1 MGHEFCGRIKLAP
14 SGGKLKVGDAVM
26 VDPHFTCGS
35 CGPCQLDREHLC
47 EKMGFLG
54 ASGGYAGGG
63 LSEFVVVDA
72 EALHRLPDTT
82 SVEDAAVIEPL
93 TVAHHAIRVSQ
104 INIAADELSIL
115 IVGGGPIGYA
125 LALTLRAHGAKLV
138 LLSEPTTV
146 RRDCAAEVVDVVLDP
161 TSEMIGGRC
170 REATSGL
177 GVDLV
182 FDCAGTRRGSEDA
195 FEAIKY
201 GGVWVNVAMWAPSV

>member
-1 MGHEFCGRIKLAP
+1 
-14 SGGKLKVGDAVM
+14 M

-35 CGPCQLDREHLC
+35 CVPCQSDKEHLC

-72 EALHRLPDTT
+72 EALHRLPDTI
-82 SVEDAAVIEPL
+82 SVDDAAIIEPL
-93 TVAHHAIRVSQ
+93 TVAHHAIRVSRAEL
-104 INIAADELSIL
+104 AADHLSIL

-125 LALTLRAHGAKLV
+125 MALTLRAHGARLV

-146 RRDCAAEVVDVVLDP
+146 RREFAAEVVDVILDP
-161 TSEMIGGRC
+161 TSESIGHRC
-170 REATSGL
+170 REATGGL

-182 FDCAGTRRGSEDA
+182 FDCAGTRRGSEDG
-195 FEAIKY
+195 FDAIKY
-201 GGVWVNVAMWAPSV
+201 GGLWVNVAMWASSVCLLSTLYDIDA